1 MDRGDELDA
10 VEVVTLP
17 SEAEIKAD
25 LSDRRTFIGGSDAP
39 VIMGLSPWKT
49 PYQLWLEKTG
59 QAPEPDLS
67 EIERVMF
74 GIALEP
80 VVATEFSRRT
90 GMKVRRVNKRQQHKD
105 KPHFVAQIDRR
116 IVGGGILECKTTDGA
131 RKSDWDDGVPD
142 HYLVQVQHQLLVTG
156 EEFAYVAVLFGG
168 NTFQYFKVDR
178 DEELIENMELILDD
192 FWSKVVSV
200 TPPEPSSTEEA
211 RQMWRKPQ
219 ADVVIGGDDEK
230 SIIKDL
236 LEVKDQIEVLKGKQ
250 DELELALQMKL
261 QDLGDTLSIAGIQV
275 VSWKNQ
281 SRTSIDTKALEL
293 SYPDI
298 ASQFKRTSESR
309 FFRVLKGAREL

>member
-1 MDRGDELDA
+1 MGYSGDEDL
-10 VEVVTLP
+10 VEVVQV
-17 SEAEIKAD
+17 SNEEVKAD
-25 LSDRRTFIGGSDAP
+25 LQDRRTFIGGSDAP
-39 VIMGLSPWKT
+39 VIMGISPWKT

-59 QAPEPDLS
+59 QAPEADLS
-67 EIERVMF
+67 EIERVQW
-74 GIALEP
+74 GIKLEDL
-80 VVATEFSRRT
+80 VAREFVART
-90 GMKVRRVNKRQQHKD
+90 GMKVRRVNQRQRHKE
-105 KPHFVAQIDRR
+105 KQYFVAQIDRR

-142 HYLVQVQHQLLVTG
+142 HYLVQVQHQMMVTG
-156 EEFAYVAVLFGG
+156 ESFAYVAVLFGG
-168 NTFQYFKVDR
+168 NTFQFYKVER
-178 DEELIENMELILDD
+178 DNDLIQNMEVILDN
-192 FWSKVVSV
+192 FWSLVQTK

-211 RQMWRKPQ
+211 RQMWRKPS

-230 SIIKDL
+230 SILKDL
-236 LEVKDQIEVLKGKQ
+236 LEVKDQIEALKGKQ

-275 VSWKNQ
+275 VSWKTQ

-309 FFRVLKGAREL
+309 VFRVLKGAREL

>member
-1 MDRGDELDA
+1 MGYSGDEDL
-10 VEVVTLP
+10 VEEV
-17 SEAEIKAD
+17 KAD
-25 LSDRRTFIGGSDAP
+25 LQDRRTFIGGSDAP
-39 VIMGLSPWKT
+39 VIMGISPWKT

-59 QAPEPDLS
+59 QAPEADLS
-67 EIERVMF
+67 EIERVQW
-74 GIALEP
+74 GIKLEDL
-80 VVATEFSRRT
+80 VAREFVART
-90 GMKVRRVNKRQQHKD
+90 GMKVRRVNQRQRHKA
-105 KPHFVAQIDRR
+105 KQHFVAQIDRR

-142 HYLVQVQHQLLVTG
+142 HYLVQVQHQMMVTG
-156 EEFAYVAVLFGG
+156 ESFAYVAVLFGG
-168 NTFQYFKVDR
+168 NTFQFYKVER
-178 DEELIENMELILDD
+178 DNDLIQNMEVILDN
-192 FWSKVVSV
+192 FWSLVQTK

-211 RQMWRKPQ
+211 RQMWRKPS

-230 SIIKDL
+230 SILKDL
-236 LEVKDQIEVLKGKQ
+236 LEVKDQIEALKGKQ

-275 VSWKNQ
+275 VSWKTQ

-309 FFRVLKGAREL
+309 VFRVLKGAREL

>member
-1 MDRGDELDA
+1 MGYSGDEDL
-10 VEVVTLP
+10 VEEV
-17 SEAEIKAD
+17 KAD
-25 LSDRRTFIGGSDAP
+25 LQDRRTFIGGSDAP
-39 VIMGLSPWKT
+39 VIMGISPWKT

-59 QAPEPDLS
+59 QAPEADLS
-67 EIERVMF
+67 EIERVQW
-74 GIALEP
+74 GIKLEDL
-80 VVATEFSRRT
+80 VAREFVART
-90 GMKVRRVNKRQQHKD
+90 GMKVRRVNQRQRHKA
-105 KPHFVAQIDRR
+105 KQHFVAQIDRR

-142 HYLVQVQHQLLVTG
+142 HYLVQVQHQMMVTG
-156 EEFAYVAVLFGG
+156 ESFAYVAVLFGG
-168 NTFQYFKVDR
+168 NTFQFYKVER
-178 DEELIENMELILDD
+178 DNDLIQNMEVILDN
-192 FWSKVVSV
+192 FWSLVQTK

-211 RQMWRKPQ
+211 RQMWRKPS

-230 SIIKDL
+230 SILKDL
-236 LEVKDQIEVLKGKQ
+236 IEVKDQIEALKGKQ

-275 VSWKNQ
+275 VSWKTQ

-309 FFRVLKGAREL
+309 VFRVLKGAREL

>member
-1 MDRGDELDA
+1 MGYSGDEDL
-10 VEVVTLP
+10 VEEV
-17 SEAEIKAD
+17 KAD
-25 LSDRRTFIGGSDAP
+25 LHDRRTFIGGSDAP
-39 VIMGLSPWKT
+39 VIMGISPWKT

-59 QAPEPDLS
+59 QAPEADLS
-67 EIERVMF
+67 EIERVQW
-74 GIALEP
+74 GIKLEDL
-80 VVATEFSRRT
+80 VAREFVART
-90 GMKVRRVNKRQQHKD
+90 GMKVRRVNQRQRHKA
-105 KPHFVAQIDRR
+105 KQHFVAQIDRR

-142 HYLVQVQHQLLVTG
+142 HYLVQVQHQMMVTG
-156 EEFAYVAVLFGG
+156 ESFAYVAVLFGG
-168 NTFQYFKVDR
+168 NTFQFYKVER
-178 DEELIENMELILDD
+178 DNDLIQNMEVILDN
-192 FWSKVVSV
+192 FWSLVQTK

-211 RQMWRKPQ
+211 RQMWRKPS

-230 SIIKDL
+230 SILKDL
-236 LEVKDQIEVLKGKQ
+236 IEVKDQIEALKGKQ

-275 VSWKNQ
+275 VSWKTQ

-309 FFRVLKGAREL
+309 VFRVLKGAREL